1 MIHEAFEGGKLMR
14 FGLIALIALWP
25 SLSVAQDQGRFLGT
39 LRLSED
45 RIADCFAE
53 DTEGYY
59 SLFRLSSEFGF
70 EELGGRVW
78 MVPNETCVNGASIP
92 TAFWSVIGGPW
103 SGPYRRASVVHDH
116 FVRTKER
123 TWQETHRVFYDAML
137 TSDVPKSKAKIMYFA
152 VRRFGSRWEG
162 RTKSVP
168 VCAQGD
174 VTNCKEWREREVFET
189 LVTIPDQPAEDV
201 DVNKLLAS
209 YEPENLTVEEI
220 EEIADREVQAELADR
235 F

>member
-1 MIHEAFEGGKLMR
+1 MR
-14 FGLIALIALWP
+14 FVLTTLIVLWP
-25 SLSVAQDQGRFLGT
+25 TLSVAQDQGRFLGT

-45 RIADCFAE
+45 RLADCFAE

-78 MVPNETCVNGASIP
+78 VVPNETCVNGASIP
-92 TAFWSVIGGPW
+92 KVFWSVMGGPW
-103 SGPYRRASVVHDH
+103 SGAYRRASVVHDH

-123 TWQETHRVFYDAML
+123 TWQDTHRVFYDAML
-137 TSDVPKSKAKIMYFA
+137 ASGVPKAKAKTMYFA

-168 VCAQGD
+168 VCVQGD
-174 VTNCKEWREREVFET
+174 VTSCIEWQEREVFET
-189 LVTIPDQPAEDV
+189 LETVPDQPAEHV
-201 DVNKLLAS
+201 DVEELLTR
-209 YEPENLTVEEI
+209 YELNSLTVEEI
-220 EEIADREVQAELADR
+220 EQIADREVQAELINK

>member
-1 MIHEAFEGGKLMR
+1 MKLILTT
-14 FGLIALIALWP
+14 LIVLWP
-25 SLSVAQDQGRFLGT
+25 MLSAAQEQGRFLGT

-45 RIADCFAE
+45 RLAECFAE

-59 SLFRLSSEFGF
+59 SLFRLSNEFGF
-70 EELGGRVW
+70 ELADKFW
-78 MVPNETCVNGASIP
+78 IVPTETCVNGASIP
-92 TAFWSVIGGPW
+92 TVFWSVIGGPW

-137 TSDVPKSKAKIMYFA
+137 ASNVPKAKAKAMYFA
-152 VRRFGSRWEG
+152 VRRFGPRWDG

-168 VCAQGD
+168 ECVQGE
-174 VTNCKEWREREVFET
+174 VANCTEWREREVFDT
-189 LVTIPDQPAEDV
+189 LVILPDQPAKGV
-201 DVNKLLAS
+201 DVEKLLAG
-209 YEPENLTVEEI
+209 YRLDNLTIEEI
-220 EEIADREVQAELADR
+220 EKIADQEVQAELDDK